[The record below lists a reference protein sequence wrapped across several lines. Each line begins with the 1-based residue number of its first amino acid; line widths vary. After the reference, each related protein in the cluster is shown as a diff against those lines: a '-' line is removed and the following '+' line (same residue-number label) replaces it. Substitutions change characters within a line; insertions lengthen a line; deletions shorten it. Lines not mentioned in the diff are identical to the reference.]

1 MTTKPHDDVRIS
13 TRQKP
18 FDEKIW
24 QGVTELLQAPANLKM
39 QIEKRMPQASR
50 LSQSAKDLQSK
61 IGKELER
68 LDVQEKR
75 ILDAYREEIIDLDEL
90 REQKSKIAEI
100 RATLQAEEK
109 AAQSQLEH
117 SGRPEITM
125 DILGD
130 ISARFER
137 AMGKADFATREKI
150 TNLLVQSVALHKK
163 KAVVKGYI
171 PMTTTDALSLPR
183 L

>member
-24 QGVTELLQAPANLKM
+24 QGVTELLQDPANLKM

-75 ILDAYREEIIDLDEL
+75 ILDAYRETIIDLEEL
-90 REQKSKIAEI
+90 REQKGKIADN
-100 RATLQAEEK
+100 RTSLQAQQK
-109 AAQSQLEH
+109 AAQSQVEH
-117 SGRPEITM
+117 SERSEITM
-125 DILGD
+125 AMLGD
-130 ISARFER
+130 VSAYFER
-137 AMGKADFATREKI
+137 VMAKVDFSTREKLI
-150 TNLLVQSVALHKK
+150 NLLIHSVALYQN
-163 KAVVKGYI
+163 VSGGQ
-171 PMTTTDALSLPR
+171 R
-183 L
+183 LYTYDHR